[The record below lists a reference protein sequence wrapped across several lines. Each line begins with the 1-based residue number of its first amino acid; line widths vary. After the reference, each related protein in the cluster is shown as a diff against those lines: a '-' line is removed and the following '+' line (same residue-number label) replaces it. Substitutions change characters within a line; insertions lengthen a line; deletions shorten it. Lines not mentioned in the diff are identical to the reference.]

1 MLIRNVE
8 VEGRGRVDVRIADG
22 RVAEIGERLAGRSGA
37 HRKRLTERDAAP
49 GGRLAERGATFGARL
64 ADQGEPAGDGPES
77 RERPPDPTELDGRG
91 GALLPGLHD
100 HHIHLA
106 ALAAEAASVRV
117 GPDDVHTPEEF
128 AAALRAGAPGAW
140 VRAVGYHESVAGEL
154 DRRVL
159 DTIAGDRPLRVQH
172 RTGALWVWNS
182 AALHAAGLE
191 ASGDGRFWREDERLR
206 GHAPPLRLDLE
217 GVGRRAAALGV
228 TGFTNADPQ
237 PGPGLTQLLSALP
250 QRLVVMGV
258 DPPVKLMLD
267 DTTLP
272 TPGDLAATVTRV
284 RPRPV
289 AVHCVTRVQLLVTLL
304 ALDEAGPVAGDRI
317 EHGSVIP
324 AETIPW
330 IRRLGL
336 TVVTQ
341 PHFPVERAA
350 AYATDTDA
358 DDRPHLY
365 RCRSL
370 AEAGV
375 PVAAGTDAPYGTAD
389 PWAVM
394 RAAVGRDDGEAIAP
408 RAALDLF
415 LGEPTRPART
425 RRVTVGTAA
434 DLCLLHAP
442 LSEALAALSG
452 ETVRAAFVGGRLETP
467 PDS

>member
-1 MLIRNVE
+1 MIRNVE
-8 VEGRGRVDVRIADG
+8 VEGRGLVDVRVEEG
-22 RVAEIGERLAGRSGA
+22 RVTEIGARTAGRGA
-37 HRKRLTERDAAP
+37 ETGARAAGRGAAPASLSEAADRPRDKDLTELHSTED
-49 GGRLAERGATFGARL
+49 
-64 ADQGEPAGDGPES
+64 
-77 RERPPDPTELDGRG
+77 ELDGRG

-117 GPDDVHTPEEF
+117 GPQEVRGVEQF
-128 AAALRAGAPGAW
+128 AAALRGGVAGAW

-159 DTIAGDRPLRVQH
+159 DEIAPDRPVRVQH

-182 AALHAAGLE
+182 AALRAAGLRAE
-191 ASGDGRFWREDERLR
+191 GDGRFWREDERLR
-206 GHAPPLRLDLE
+206 GFTPPVPLDLE
-217 GVGRRAAALGV
+217 GLGRRAAALGV
-228 TGFTNADPQ
+228 TGFTNADPR
-237 PGPGLTQLLSALP
+237 PGPGLTQLLSVLP

-272 TPGDLAATVTRV
+272 TPDALAATMAAV

-304 ALDEAGPVAGDRI
+304 ALDEAGPVPGDRI

-330 IRRLGL
+330 LRRLGV

-350 AYATDTDA
+350 AYATDTDL

-365 RCRSL
+365 RCRTL

-394 RAAVGRDDGEAIAP
+394 RAAVARDDGEAITP
-408 RAALDLF
+408 RTALGLF
-415 LGEPTRPART
+415 LGEPGRPARA
-425 RRVTVGTAA
+425 RTVAVGAAA
-434 DLCLLHAP
+434 DLCLLRVP
-442 LSEALAALSG
+442 LREVLATLSG
-452 ETVRAAFVGGRLETP
+452 ETVRTVLVGGRP
-467 PDS
+467 VS

>member
-8 VEGRGRVDVRIADG
+8 VEGRGRVDVRITDG
-22 RVAEIGERLAGRSGA
+22 RVVEIGKRLAARGESHGRGQQHGERQPGRDATPGARRTERDDPPGTRTPGATRTGRSG
-37 HRKRLTERDAAP
+37 TP
-49 GGRLAERGATFGARL
+49 GARL
-64 ADQGEPAGDGPES
+64 TARGDASGESGGPC
-77 RERPPDPTELDGRG
+77 ERPPEHIELDGRG

-106 ALAAEAASVRV
+106 ALAAEASSVRV
-117 GPDDVHTPEEF
+117 GPQDVHGREEF
-128 AAALRAGAPGAW
+128 AAALRAGAPGEW

-154 DRRVL
+154 DRWLL
-159 DTIAGDRPLRVQH
+159 DGWAPDRPVRVQH

-182 AALHAAGLE
+182 AALRAAGLDVG
-191 ASGDGRFWREDERLR
+191 GDGRFWREDERLR
-206 GHAPPLRLDLE
+206 GYVPPVRLDLE

-228 TGFTNADPQ
+228 TGFTNADPH

-267 DTTLP
+267 DTALP

-330 IRRLGL
+330 IGRLGL

-350 AYATDTDA
+350 AYATDTDS

-365 RCRSL
+365 RCRTL
-370 AEAGV
+370 AEAGI

-394 RAAVGRDDGEAIAP
+394 RAAVGRDDRESIAP

-415 LGEPTRPART
+415 LGEPTRPGLAPMP
-425 RRVTVGTAA
+425 VT
-434 DLCLLHAP
+434 
-442 LSEALAALSG
+442 
-452 ETVRAAFVGGRLETP
+452 
-467 PDS
+467 